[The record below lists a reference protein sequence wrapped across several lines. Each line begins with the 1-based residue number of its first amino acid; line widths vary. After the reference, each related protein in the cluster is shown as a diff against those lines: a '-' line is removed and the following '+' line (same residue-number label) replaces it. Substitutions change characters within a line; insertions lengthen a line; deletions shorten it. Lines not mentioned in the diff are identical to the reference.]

1 MPAETHQH
9 SEHLVVASI
18 VELLVELTEVD
29 HLGAGAHLVTLG
41 ELDLD
46 EPLAVDDLWRAVTE
60 EYGERSLG
68 NLHEAF
74 DEPGLVTAM
83 TLDGLARWFHRELTA
98 DPDADAGDDPDAD
111 VGTDAVPR
119 SVDHPT

>member
-9 SEHLVVASI
+9 SEHIDLASI

-29 HLGAGAHLVTLG
+29 HLGADARHVTLG

-60 EYGERSLG
+60 EYGERTLG

-74 DEPGLVTAM
+74 DEHGLVTAM

-98 DPDADAGDDPDAD
+98 DLDADVDADTGTDAGDDA
-111 VGTDAVPR
+111 
-119 SVDHPT
+119 S

>member
-9 SEHLVVASI
+9 SERIDLVSI

-29 HLGAGAHLVTLG
+29 NLGADAHRVTLG

-46 EPLAVDDLWRAVTE
+46 EPLAIDDLWRVVTE
-60 EYGERSLG
+60 EHGERTLG

-74 DEPGLVTAM
+74 DEPGLVSAM

-98 DPDADAGDDPDAD
+98 DPDPDTDAEGAGDAYGDDGP
-111 VGTDAVPR
+111 
-119 SVDHPT
+119 